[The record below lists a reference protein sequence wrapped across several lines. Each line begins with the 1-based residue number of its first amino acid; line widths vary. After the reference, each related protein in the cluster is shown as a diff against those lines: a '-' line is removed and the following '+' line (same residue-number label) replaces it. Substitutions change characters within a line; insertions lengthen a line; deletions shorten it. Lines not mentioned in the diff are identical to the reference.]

1 MPQPEFIQERLK
13 SLDSIDDLLLSTLLH
28 ASQAVG
34 TMEEL
39 KRGNDNMKPQ
49 FENHT
54 RSFYSSL
61 EQATVALRHEIKHL
75 DDSVGTRLLPI
86 NVNKKATG
94 QDNDKLRDQFEVL
107 GRELNDDGGR

>member
-13 SLDSIDDLLLSTLLH
+13 SLDTIDDLLVSTLLH
-28 ASQAVG
+28 ASQVVG

-39 KRGNDNMKPQ
+39 KRGNDTMKTQ

-61 EQATVALRHEIKHL
+61 EHATVALRREIKHL
-75 DDSVGTRLLPI
+75 DDNVGTRLLPI

-107 GRELNDDGGR
+107 ERELRGHGN